1 LTDKKLDP
9 KTLSERWKSLVD
21 PTMDRLIECVI
32 AGGVKTRYE
41 AGMSRFLAVMDDK
54 RSLLVAQD
62 HQGASKGVIGSN
74 LIGLSSINRSTAVGH
89 RGRNF
94 GEPWADNTTC
104 VLINSPS
111 SRRFGYRSR
120 HALKSRQRGMG
131 IVQVLGD

>member
-1 LTDKKLDP
+1 MTDKKLDP

-32 AGGVKTRYE
+32 AGGVKPRYE
-41 AGMSRFLAVMDDK
+41 AGMSRFLTVMDDK

-62 HQGASKGVIGSN
+62 HQGASESDIGSN
-74 LIGLSSINRSTAVGH
+74 LIGLSSINRSAAVGH

-94 GEPWADNTTC
+94 GDLWVDNTTC
-104 VLINSPS
+104 VAMISPS

-120 HALKSRQRGMG
+120 YALKSRQRGIG